1 MGKISLNEWSV
12 SGEIIYL
19 KEVDGDFAASVT
31 IRGTA
36 TREGSFSTQI
46 LELNCLLQKKVY
58 EEAKKKGF
66 EKYKEVTL
74 SGHLESWVMKN
85 DTKGKTRVRF
95 IVDYVMDIQ

>member
-1 MGKISLNEWSV
+1 MNEWSV

-66 EKYKEVTL
+66 EKYKEAIVC
-74 SGHLESWVMKN
+74 GHIESWIARN
-85 DTKGKTRVRF
+85 DSRGKTKTMLIADSVEGVF
-95 IVDYVMDIQ
+95 